1 MQIEGD
7 SYKILV
13 IKHGAL
19 GDIIQGLDAYA
30 SLRKGNPEAHIA
42 IMTTPGFAQLFSQMP
57 WFNEVIIDKRANAIN
72 LAQAIRI
79 RSVLRRNWRFIVDMQ
94 CSRRT
99 ARYHQFFTKPSV
111 SWIGTAKNCSDPLP
125 DFTGVNN
132 RDRMMFCAKCA
143 GGIAQ
148 IASLEWLTDAINPSE
163 INETITPSNKFVVFV
178 VGCSAHRPE
187 KRWPARNFGVVG
199 RALVEK
205 GFEIL
210 LVGTDADQDMVN
222 EVKGHLPEARNVC
235 GQTSISE
242 LTYLFAGA
250 KLVLGNDTGPI
261 FLAAKSG
268 TPTLVLMGSA
278 TIPEAMRPNQKNADW
293 IYKEEI
299 SLISPE
305 QVLQKIQTKFHSCY

>member
-1 MQIEGD
+1 MQIEGE
-7 SYKILV
+7 SYEILV

-42 IMTTPGFAQLFSQMP
+42 IMTTPAFAQLFSQMP
-57 WFNEVIIDKRANAIN
+57 WFNEVIIDKRANAMN

-79 RSVLRRNWRFIVDMQ
+79 RSVLRRNWRFILDMQ

-99 ARYHQFFTKPSV
+99 DRYHQFFTKQSV
-111 SWIGTAKNCSDPLP
+111 SWIGTAKNCSNPLP

-132 RDRMMFCAKCA
+132 RDRMMFSAKCA
-143 GGIAQ
+143 GGIAE

-163 INETITPSNKFVVFV
+163 IDAIITPSKKFVVFV
-178 VGCSAHRPE
+178 VGCSPHRPE
-187 KRWPARNFGVVG
+187 KRWPARNFGAVG
-199 RALVEK
+199 RALVER

-210 LVGTDADQDMVN
+210 LVGTDADQDTVK
-222 EVKGHLPEARNVC
+222 EVEGHLPELRNVC
-235 GQTSISE
+235 GQTSLSE

-293 IYKEEI
+293 IHKEDI
-299 SLISPE
+299 SLISPD
-305 QVLQKIQTKFHSCY
+305 QVLRKIHTKLHSCY